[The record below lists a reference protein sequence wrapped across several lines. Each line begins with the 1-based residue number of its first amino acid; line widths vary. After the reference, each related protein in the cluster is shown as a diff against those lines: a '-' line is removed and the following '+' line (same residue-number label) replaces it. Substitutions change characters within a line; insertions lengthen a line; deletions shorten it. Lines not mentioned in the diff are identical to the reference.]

1 MNTMTPASRPRS
13 TLRLSVAML
22 TCLISGSAMA
32 SSYSTLLGI
41 SNNQNWKDPAWAEV
55 TIEDDDSQGAGG
67 IKFTVNLCD
76 DHVPQCSSGPS
87 DDYGS
92 GQNTIEQFGF
102 GFSGTLGAA
111 NLVGAPA
118 SWELESGATMDGFG
132 SFLYAVSRGAQGDT
146 VEPLV
151 FWILADGDSVADYAS
166 IGSTGGQP
174 NAGSLF
180 AVKVASDKAGAF
192 IGGGSSEVPLP
203 GTLGLLGIGIAG
215 LGVIR
220 RRA

>member
-1 MNTMTPASRPRS
+1 MTTTSPAIAPPGCPR
-13 TLRLSVAML
+13 LPAAVLA
-22 TCLISGSAMA
+22 CLLCAPTFA
-32 SSYSTLLGI
+32 ASYSTLLEV

-55 TIEDDDSQGAGG
+55 TIEDDDSQGPGG

-76 DHVPQCSSGPS
+76 DHVLQCSSGPS
-87 DDYGS
+87 DDYDS

-102 GFSGTLGAA
+102 GFGGTLGSA
-111 NLVGAPA
+111 NLAGAPG
-118 SWELESGATMDGFG
+118 SWTLESGATMDGFG

-146 VEPLV
+146 AEPLV
-151 FWILADGDSVADYAS
+151 FWILADGDAVADYAS

-174 NAGSLF
+174 HAGSLF
-180 AVKVASDKAGAF
+180 AVKVAASQAGAF
-192 IGGGSSEVPLP
+192 VGGGTEVPLP

-215 LGVIR
+215 LGAIR